1 MFLKGEQI
9 SFGYAAE
16 KRVLNGVSFALDKSE
31 TLSVVG
37 ASGCGKSTLLRIIS
51 GILPTAQD
59 NWLKGQINI
68 NGQTPD
74 EYRKSGKL
82 AFMFQEA
89 TLMPNLTVRENIAF
103 PLKIKGIRDNEKV
116 KNLLYT
122 VGLEEHSNKLPKE
135 LSGGMKTRVAL
146 ARSFVTGPELLLL
159 DEPFA
164 ALDIAWKSK
173 LYIELEKLR
182 EQYQTT
188 IIFVTHDIQEALL
201 LSNKI
206 IVLGKSGTRLYDGAI
221 DTDFSIPKRV
231 SDISNYIKTPTYQN
245 YFVPIQKWIMDD
257 GVRAI
262 TGKAEV
268 DSILSKISI
277 AAGNGNNLW
286 DSFDLDMTSIREYSN
301 NSKVYSLLVEA
312 FQQATSTDFKYG
324 LVWDILNYKALP
336 DDVRKEVF
344 DFYFPNVEYLSAKSA
359 DKFYQVNSEG
369 VYKALVD
376 TRINGDR
383 NKYPK
388 GKLWIYL
395 CDLYH
400 SSETI
405 KVLNYLDAV
414 IEGKI
419 DQLDYPFAKE
429 VAQKVKEKIKNE
441 KVDAIHI
448 A

>member
-1 MFLKGEQI
+1 MFLEGKNI
-9 SFGYAAE
+9 NFGYVAE
-16 KRVLNGVSFALDKSE
+16 KQVLNGVSFALDKSE

-51 GILPTAQD
+51 GILPAAKENQ
-59 NWLKGQINI
+59 GQINI
-68 NGQTPD
+68 KGQTPD

-89 TLMPNLTVRENIAF
+89 TLMPNLTVKENIAF
-103 PLKIKGIRDNEKV
+103 PLKIKGIKDDERV

-159 DEPFA
+159 DEPFS

-173 LYIELEKLR
+173 LYIELERLR
-182 EQYQTT
+182 EQYHTT
-188 IIFVTHDIQEALL
+188 IIFVTHDVQEALV
-201 LSNKI
+201 LSNKV
-206 IVLGKSGTRLYDGAI
+206 IVLGKSGITLCKDTIETDFNISDRVLDISGYI
-221 DTDFSIPKRV
+221 DTPD
-231 SDISNYIKTPTYQN
+231 YQK
-245 YFVPIQKWIMDD
+245 YFIFIQKLIMDD

-262 TGKAEV
+262 TEKVEV
-268 DSILSKISI
+268 DAILSKISI
-277 AAGNGNNLW
+277 AAANGNKLW
-286 DSFDLDMTSIREYSN
+286 DSFDQDIKSIREHSN
-301 NSKVYSLLVEA
+301 NPKVYSLLTDA
-312 FQQATSTDFKYG
+312 FQRAESTDFKYG
-324 LVWDILNYKALP
+324 LVWDILHYNALP
-336 DDVRKEVF
+336 DNVRKEVF
-344 DFYFPNVEYLSAKSA
+344 DFYFANVDYLSAKSA
-359 DKFYQVNSEG
+359 DEFYEVNPERIFF
-369 VYKALVD
+369 ALVE

-383 NKYPK
+383 KKYPK
-388 GKLWIYL
+388 EKLWIYL

-400 SSETI
+400 SSETN
-405 KVLNYLDAV
+405 KVLNYLDNV

-419 DQLDYPFAKE
+419 EQLDYPFAKE

-441 KVDAIHI
+441 KVDALHI

>member
-16 KRVLNGVSFALDKSE
+16 KQVLNEVSFALDKSE

-51 GILPTAQD
+51 GILPTPQHKG
-59 NWLKGQINI
+59 LKGQINI

-103 PLKIKGIRDNEKV
+103 PLKIKGIRDDEKV

-122 VGLEEHSNKLPKE
+122 VGLEDHSNKLPKE

-159 DEPFA
+159 DEPFS

-182 EQYQTT
+182 EQYHTT
-188 IIFVTHDIQEALL
+188 IIFVTHDVQEALL
-201 LSNKI
+201 LSNKVI
-206 IVLGKSGTRLYDGAI
+206 ILGKSGIRLHEDIIESA
-221 DTDFSIPKRV
+221 FSIPERV
-231 SDISNYIKTPTYQN
+231 FDISNYIKTPTYQN
-245 YFVPIQKWIMDD
+245 YFIPIQKWIMDD

-268 DSILSKISI
+268 DVILSKISI
-277 AAGNGNNLW
+277 AAGNGNKLW
-286 DSFDLDMTSIREYSN
+286 DSFDNDIISLREYTN
-301 NSKVYSLLVEA
+301 NSAVNTLLINA
-312 FQQATSTDFKYG
+312 FRQATSPDFKYG
-324 LVWDILNYKALP
+324 LVWDILNYEALP
-336 DDVRKEVF
+336 DNVRKEVF
-344 DFYFPNVEYLSAKSA
+344 EFYLANLQYLSAKSA
-359 DKFYQVNSEG
+359 DYYQVNAERIF
-369 VYKALVD
+369 D
-376 TRINGDR
+376 TLTEIRINGDR

-388 GKLWIYL
+388 AKLWIYL

-400 SSETI
+400 SSETT
-405 KVLNYLDAV
+405 KVLNYFDNV

-419 DQLDYPFAKE
+419 EQLDYPFAKE